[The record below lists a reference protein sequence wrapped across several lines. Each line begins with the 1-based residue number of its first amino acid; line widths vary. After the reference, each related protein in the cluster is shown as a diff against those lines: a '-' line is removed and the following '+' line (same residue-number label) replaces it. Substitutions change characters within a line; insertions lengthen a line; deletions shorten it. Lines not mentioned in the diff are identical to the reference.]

1 MSEEVIPPD
10 KSKYTNDVFV
20 RKGTKLHNTSV
31 KLLKAV
37 HAYNDALRE
46 LYPGNEFLNPSR
58 LEYLRLFSGCAA
70 CAGTRKQRNSIPP

>member
-1 MSEEVIPPD
+1 
-10 KSKYTNDVFV
+10 
-20 RKGTKLHNTSV
+20 V

-58 LEYLRLFSGCAA
+58 LEYLVWGDNAGMVLFSEDPEIIQRLRCLRWNEETKKFYTAVK
-70 CAGTRKQRNSIPP
+70 GTEKVEQ